1 MRLLKVAGL
10 LVFVLGCIAL
20 AVIAAPVVRGQSVN
34 ERRPFVDHYVTSML
48 QGSRLGIEIRDV
60 DAADVSR
67 EKLDGMAGAVIAEVH
82 AGSAAE
88 DAGMRAGDVVLTFD
102 GEKVRGARHLA
113 RLVEETPAGRQVE
126 ATVVRSGERITVK
139 MTPQSG
145 TGWVTRQFGVEPHR
159 FAFRMPERFD
169 LNIPYFDRDAL
180 RDELRSTLRPYVVLD
195 GRSRLG
201 IGVQEL
207 TDQLGEY
214 FGAASGGV
222 LVTDVDDGTPAKTA
236 GLRAGDVITRI
247 NDDPVRTGAE
257 LRRRLSEARGEVR
270 IGIVRDRKQQTLTA
284 KLDEEVEAP
293 RPRIVRRRV

>member
-10 LVFVLGCIAL
+10 AVFVLGCIAL
-20 AVIAAPVVRGQSVN
+20 VVITAPVVRGQSPE
-34 ERRPFVDHYVTSML
+34 ERRPFLDHYISML
-48 QGSRLGIEIRDV
+48 QGSRLGVEIRDV
-60 DAADVSR
+60 DAADVTR
-67 EKLDGMAGAVIAEVH
+67 EKLDGMVGAVIAEVH

-88 DAGMRAGDVVLTFD
+88 SAGMRAGDVVLTFD

-126 ATVVRSGERITVK
+126 TTVVRNGERITLK

-145 TGWVTRQFGVEPHR
+145 TAWTTRQFGVEPHR

-180 RDELRSTLRPYVVLD
+180 RDELRLRLQPFGLLD

-214 FGAASGGV
+214 FGATSGGV

-236 GLRAGDVITRI
+236 GLRAGDVITRV
-247 NDDPVRTGAE
+247 NEQPVRTSAE
-257 LRRRLSEARGEVR
+257 LRRRLSEATGDVR
-270 IGIVRDRKQQTLTA
+270 IGIVRDRKEQTLTA
-284 KLDEEVEAP
+284 KLEEQVEAP
-293 RPRIVRRRV
+293 RRRIVRRRV